1 MHFTFTPIDEE
12 NAEIVRSWEYDGDF
26 VCYDTEKNQISI
38 DYAIRS
44 KRFTC
49 FLVLDEAEDAV
60 GFLAISFDA
69 DGMMEMENFL
79 NPDYVGEGIGQ
90 DFISECSD
98 FVVEYFDYDK
108 PTINLVVEP
117 HNKHAIKVYERAGFY
132 VADECDDWVEMQLEI

>member
-132 VADECDDWVEMQLEI
+132 VADECDEWVEMQLEI